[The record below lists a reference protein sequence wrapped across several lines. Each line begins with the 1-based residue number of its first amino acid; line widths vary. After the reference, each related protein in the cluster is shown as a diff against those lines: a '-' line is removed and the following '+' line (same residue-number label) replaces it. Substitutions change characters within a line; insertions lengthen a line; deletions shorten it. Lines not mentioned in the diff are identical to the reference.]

1 MKLPQKEFPPNYI
14 HKTNPLPNKY
24 VSLPFQLVRCGFT
37 NERHLSFESNYTDF
51 VIFYVLEG
59 VAQYTKYKD
68 VRYINPET
76 IIISN
81 CNTKLSFSK
90 ATAGWKYFYV
100 VFCGSHAKLYYNMI
114 RDTQGIIPILPL
126 HNIRGYFTDLCLM
139 HYKEDIYVQMQ
150 ACYLLHRIIHELIQV
165 TRNINEA
172 RLLTPVQ
179 QTVVNTA
186 LKYIDEHY
194 KEELTIDKI
203 CAKVSFSK
211 YYFCKIFKE
220 HTGMTLHQYLTE
232 YRVNK
237 SKEYLTYSKLPIHA
251 VALEVGFKNTLNYSR
266 SFKQYVKMTPSEYR
280 EAF

>member
-1 MKLPQKEFPPNYI
+1 M
-14 HKTNPLPNKY
+14 
-24 VSLPFQLVRCGFT
+24 
-37 NERHLSFESNYTDF
+37 
-51 VIFYVLEG
+51 
-59 VAQYTKYKD
+59 
-68 VRYINPET
+68 
-76 IIISN
+76 
-81 CNTKLSFSK
+81 
-90 ATAGWKYFYV
+90 
-100 VFCGSHAKLYYNMI
+100 
-114 RDTQGIIPILPL
+114 
-126 HNIRGYFTDLCLM
+126 
-139 HYKEDIYVQMQ
+139 
-150 ACYLLHRIIHELIQV
+150 